1 MSFWSSEKLLDALA
15 SNSLVPG
22 YSTDRVKVGAYELS
36 MGLEYFVTADAEGKR
51 QHTKQQLE
59 NDEQFVIP
67 QGQFALL
74 LTEETLSIPADAIGF
89 ISIKAS
95 VKFRGLINVSG
106 FHVDPGFHGRLKFSV
121 YNAGPQPI
129 VIARGQPVFLIW
141 FSDLD
146 RSTAHLYAG
155 EHQNQD
161 RITPDDVAKIT
172 GDVASPA
179 QLKKDL
185 EDLREKVNLY
195 RNIAL
200 GVLTLLVIPLL
211 RSNLEPIFG
220 KRDALSSPQPVG
232 SSAPPVPNARNLV
245 SSPTPPSATPV
256 PMLAPPPPALATP
269 SAPNTPTAAATPRP

>member
-1 MSFWSSEKLLDALA
+1 MSFWSSEKLLDALS
-15 SNSLVPG
+15 SNSLLPK
-22 YSTDRVKVGAYELS
+22 YSTDRVKAGAYELS
-36 MGLEYFVTADAEGKR
+36 MGQEYFVTADANGRR
-51 QHTKQQLE
+51 QHTKHQLKE
-59 NDEQFVIP
+59 DEQFVIP

-74 LTEETLSIPADAIGF
+74 LTEESLSVPEDAIGF

-106 FHVDPGFHGRLKFSV
+106 FHVDPGFHGMLKFSV

-146 RSTAHLYAG
+146 RATAHLYTG

-161 RITPDDVAKIT
+161 RITPDDVTKIT

-195 RNIAL
+195 RNIGL
-200 GVLTLLVIPLL
+200 GVLTLLLIPLL
-211 RSNLEPIFG
+211 RSNLEPFFG
-220 KRDALSSPQPVG
+220 KRDASTSPQAVV
-232 SSAPPVPNARNLV
+232 SSGLSVPSARNLV
-245 SSPTPPSATPV
+245 SSPPPFSPAPV
-256 PMLAPPPPALATP
+256 SMLATPPPPIVTS
-269 SAPNTPTAAATPRP
+269 SAPNVPTPTATP